1 MIFFLNPEEIW
12 LLDEDSNFP
21 CPERSCW
28 WRLHWSTWDIAAA
41 AVKGAGGNWPENRSV
56 SNTLSSV
63 LTSEWVSYQS
73 GCAPEQGSIIKMSL
87 SSGTL
92 HLQMASFV
100 PHPSPVPL
108 TPVGQKIR
116 LISFGIGCF
125 PLRRHM
131 VHDIT
136 FYSLLYI
143 KKFRCPDSY
152 VLCWKSMMA
161 ALCWWKSLLRGTK
174 PDFKFWTTNLS
185 N

>member
-1 MIFFLNPEEIW
+1 MKVPREYTGYCCC
-12 LLDEDSNFP
+12 SR
-21 CPERSCW
+21 ERSQ
-28 WRLHWSTWDIAAA
+28 RKLTREQVHF
-41 AVKGAGGNWPENRSV
+41 RH
-56 SNTLSSV
+56 SV

-92 HLQMASFV
+92 HLQMASSV

-116 LISFGIGCF
+116 LISFGTGCF

-131 VHDIT
+131 LHDIA
-136 FYSLLYI
+136 FYSLFYI
-143 KKFRCPDSY
+143 KTFLCPDSY

-161 ALCWWKSLLRGTK
+161 ALC
-174 PDFKFWTTNLS
+174 
-185 N
+185 